1 MSIYPLLIASLLAL
15 SACQSTQPSED
26 ESDAENAPSANSDV
40 ISITTE
46 QASSLGLQ
54 VGAVQQIT
62 VSDEVRATGI
72 VDVPPQYRASVS
84 APIAGIVKSI
94 SVLPGQAVRKG
105 QSLLTLQSLEY
116 VQMQQ
121 DYLQAASQTE
131 LLAKELERQRTLTS
145 EEVGARKRLQQAEA
159 DYRAN
164 QAVLNGLG
172 TKLTLLGTPLATL
185 RAGRIQPA
193 LTVRAPIS
201 GHVSSTAVNLGQDV
215 SPATALI
222 DLINREHMH
231 LELKVYEKDALK
243 IRKGQPILITDKR
256 IDNQPVR
263 GTVFLVGQ
271 DLQGEDRTIN
281 IHGHITN
288 RQQEARLLPG
298 LYLTASILTGSRR
311 AMTVPE
317 DAVVRRG
324 ETGFLFVETARNQY
338 RRVPVRIGAGQN
350 GQLEIQPL
358 QDTRLTRVVL
368 KGAYGLAGELTKGEE
383 E

>member
-26 ESDAENAPSANSDV
+26 ESDAENAPSANADV
-40 ISITTE
+40 ISITPE